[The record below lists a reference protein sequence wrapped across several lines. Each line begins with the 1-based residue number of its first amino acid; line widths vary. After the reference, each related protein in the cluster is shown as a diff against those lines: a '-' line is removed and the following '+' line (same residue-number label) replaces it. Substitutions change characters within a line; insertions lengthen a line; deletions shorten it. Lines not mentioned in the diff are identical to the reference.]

1 MIVYQGNL
9 RQFSNDVL
17 MGMIADRIE
26 KCFKETELITITLQN
41 IVLLIIF

>member
-9 RQFSNDVL
+9 RQSSNDVL

-26 KCFKETELITITLQN
+26 KCFKENEIN
-41 IVLLIIF
+41 HNNPAEFRVLIIF